1 MSFIGSIK
9 KALGFP
15 DEFDDDE
22 LDDPDE
28 KYIPAGSETPSEAE
42 SATDSVVS
50 AAESS
55 ADVQVADNVLPGE
68 IFDAVIEQFNAI
80 QPDFVRQCLSTESQ
94 RKYLTDRIGASLRA
108 RLEAETEAARR
119 RGEKL
124 WEAEKQK
131 MAGDLDKLKSEY
143 HNLRQQREEFQ
154 SAQLSAARQKRALS
168 ERIHDLESQVNT
180 LEAEKEQFQLENRS
194 MLNKLR
200 AAGVRNVAGGSD
212 ADAEFNRITQ
222 ENIALND
229 KVKSISD
236 ALNAEREKALS
247 LTAQLSELQARFEH
261 ESDSMSSEQQAALAE
276 IETQIKQFE
285 TVKKN
290 KDAKISR
297 LKAELASR
305 KTASDSEIAN
315 LMAEIARL
323 KAVIQ
328 ELSDNKP
335 AQEEAR
341 PKEETQSATIKISA
355 IDELMD
361 STDWFTTPEPQP
373 MKKDPEV
380 EELFGYKEPVKKPT
394 KHDDQQLSLF

>member
-28 KYIPAGSETPSEAE
+28 KYIPAGSETPAGTEAP
-42 SATDSVVS
+42 TDSVVS
-50 AAESS
+50 AVDTAVEVQS
-55 ADVQVADNVLPGE
+55 ADSVLPGE

-200 AAGVRNVAGGSD
+200 AAGVRNASGGSD
-212 ADAEFNRITQ
+212 AELNRISQ
-222 ENIALND
+222 ENSALTD

-236 ALNAEREKALS
+236 ALDAEREKVRS
-247 LTAQLSELQARFEH
+247 LTAQVSELQTRLEH
-261 ESDSMSSEQQAALAE
+261 EADSMSSEQQAALAE

-285 TVKKN
+285 TVRKN

-297 LKAELASR
+297 LKAELSSR
-305 KTASDSEIAN
+305 KAASDSEIAD
-315 LMAEIARL
+315 LKAEIARL
-323 KAVIQ
+323 NAVIQ
-328 ELSDNKP
+328 QLSDNKP
-335 AQEEAR
+335 AQEEAN
-341 PKEETQSATIKISA
+341 PKSATVKISA

-380 EELFGYKEPVKKPT
+380 EELFGYKEPVKKT
-394 KHDDQQLSLF
+394 TRHDDQQLSLF